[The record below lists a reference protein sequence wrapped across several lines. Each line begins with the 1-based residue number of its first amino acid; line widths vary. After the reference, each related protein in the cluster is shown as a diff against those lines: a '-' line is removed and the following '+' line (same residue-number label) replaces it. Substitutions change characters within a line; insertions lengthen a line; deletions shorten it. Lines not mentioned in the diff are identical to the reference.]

1 MSERTSRSQAPDSE
15 AVGYPGVGRVLVVI
29 PTYNEADN
37 VRGIVERVR
46 RAVPGADLLIA
57 DDNSPD
63 GTGAIADE
71 LAARD
76 RHVHVLHRPGKQGL
90 GAAYLA
96 GFSWARE
103 QEYDAV
109 VEMDA
114 DGSHAPEQLP
124 ELLAAAR
131 EADLVLGSRWVHGG
145 QVVNWPV
152 HRLVLSR
159 GANLYTRLALGM
171 PIKDATGGRA
181 MAHLIRAKTAH
192 DGSAG
197 WHKHSLHF
205 QMYYVIRGWIKFDYE
220 GVGEVLAEAGSCVH
234 QPPGIR
240 HKEVAHSD
248 DLELIE
254 ITLPADF
261 SPDRGF
267 TKTLLGRGGYTI
279 DANRNIAFEMAIR
292 QNGNGVWL
300 KSEYSQLFHQH
311 WRATLNLTLVDGDD
325 GDFLGQYHR
334 NSHAML
340 VVRYSF

>member
-1 MSERTSRSQAPDSE
+1 VSERTSRSQAPDSE

-171 PIKDATGGRA
+171 PIKDATGGYRVYRMAVLDKVDVDSVSSQGYCFQVDLAWRA
-181 MAHLIRAKTAH
+181 YRNGFRVVEVPITFADRERGTSKMSSSIVREALWRVTVWGTRA
-192 DGSAG
+192 
-197 WHKHSLHF
+197 
-205 QMYYVIRGWIKFDYE
+205 R
-220 GVGEVLAEAGSCVH
+220 
-234 QPPGIR
+234 
-240 HKEVAHSD
+240 
-248 DLELIE
+248 
-254 ITLPADF
+254 
-261 SPDRGF
+261 
-267 TKTLLGRGGYTI
+267 LGALRRAVRGG
-279 DANRNIAFEMAIR
+279 RN
-292 QNGNGVWL
+292 
-300 KSEYSQLFHQH
+300 
-311 WRATLNLTLVDGDD
+311 DD
-325 GDFLGQYHR
+325 R
-334 NSHAML
+334 
-340 VVRYSF
+340 